1 MIRKQSDPG
10 LRRHVVQK
18 LMEQGMDRHSS
29 SLKYIAQEIQ
39 KIIIEYREK
48 HERTKYLY
56 VYYDF
61 GANLGIEEMRAIKIF
76 LKEALV
82 GKDCIGS
89 INAYCNRLN
98 GFLIL
103 DEMVYE

>member
-1 MIRKQSDPG
+1 
-10 LRRHVVQK
+10 
-18 LMEQGMDRHSS
+18 MEQGLDRHSR

-48 HERTKYLY
+48 YEGTKYVY

-61 GANLGIEEMRAIKIF
+61 GANLASEEMRAIKIF